1 MTCDPQLDLFS
12 TRKYHDELFG
22 AEYVP
27 LGPIAPLDSGPID
40 FLVENSK
47 EYYDLS
53 ETILSLR
60 LKVVNSEGKAIDVDP
75 GNDNV
80 ALINNSMHSVFSDLV
95 IMINGKPIEGV
106 PDSLYPYRAYIT
118 SLFSY
123 SKDVQS
129 QQLFSEGFMRLCQ
142 YG

>member
-1 MTCDPQLDLFS
+1 MTCDPQLHLFS
-12 TRKYHDELFG
+12 TRKYQDELFG
-22 AEYVP
+22 AEYVT
-27 LGPIAPLDSGPID
+27 LRPIAPLDSGPID

-80 ALINNSMHSVFSDLV
+80 ALINNSMNSVFFRCSDY
-95 IMINGKPIEGV
+95 
-106 PDSLYPYRAYIT
+106 D
-118 SLFSY
+118 
-123 SKDVQS
+123 
-129 QQLFSEGFMRLCQ
+129 
-142 YG
+142 